1 VSQNFRRIRKEEQ
14 ASYAPNRR
22 FQDDCDPDP
31 YLKGK
36 HKMGPT
42 YTKHPGNFPTS
53 YPANDSGCDDE
64 VATLDEFCSPVSL
77 QTLSL

>member
-1 VSQNFRRIRKEEQ
+1 MVYLSHTDLFFVLQNFRRIRKEEQ

-36 HKMGPT
+36 HTMGPT
-42 YTKHPGNFPTS
+42 YTKHPGNFLTS
-53 YPANDSGCDDE
+53 YPANLMNF
-64 VATLDEFCSPVSL
+64 VHWFPYK
-77 QTLSL
+77 LSL